1 MNANKQYEEGFAD
14 NNGVKIFYR
23 DYGPRDGDPILL
35 VHGLGAQLVHWPP
48 HLINFLQANEFRPIT
63 YDNRDVGLSSRF
75 SGNPSFILDY
85 IKYFLR
91 LPIKSEYTIDDM
103 ADDGIKLLESLNI
116 DKAHILGTSMGGMIA
131 QIISAQYPEK
141 VKSFTLIASTASTPS
156 PINAPSKAV
165 RDLMMERSKNPNA
178 SIQEAVEREIKY
190 VSLIGME
197 GRVVDTPEFREEI
210 IQNLKRAKDGSGY
223 ARQLLSILASKDRL
237 KKIQKIKAP
246 TLIIH
251 GRDDPMIRLK
261 NAYRMHKLIPHSK
274 LKIIDDMKHLIEPEI
289 LNQFQA
295 ILLNHLQ
302 LSSSETNF

>member
-1 MNANKQYEEGFAD
+1 MNANKQYAEGFAD

-116 DKAHILGTSMGGMIA
+116 DKAHILGTTMGGMIA

>member
-1 MNANKQYEEGFAD
+1 MNVNEQYTEGFSE

-23 DYGPRDGDPILL
+23 DYGPVDGDPILM

-48 HLINFLQANEFRPIT
+48 HLITFLQAHNFRPIT

-75 SGNPSFILDY
+75 LGTPSFVLDY

-103 ADDGIKLLESLNI
+103 ANDGAKLLETLNI
-116 DKAHILGTSMGGMIA
+116 KQAHVLGTSMGGMIA
-131 QIISAQYPEK
+131 QIISAQYPQK
-141 VKSFTLIASTASTPS
+141 VKSFTLIASTASAPS

-178 SIQEAVEREIKY
+178 SVEEVIKREIKF

-197 GRVVDTPEFREEI
+197 GRVVDTPEFREETI
-210 IQNLKRAKDGSGY
+210 KNLDRAQDGSGY

-251 GRDDPMIRLK
+251 GRQDPMIRLK
-261 NAYRMHKLIPHSK
+261 NAYKMHKLIPHSK
-274 LKIIDDMKHLIEPEI
+274 LKIIDDMRHLIEPEI
-289 LNQFQA
+289 LLQFERD
-295 ILLNHLQ
+295 LLDHLQ
-302 LSSSETNF
+302 LAS

>member
-1 MNANKQYEEGFAD
+1 MNANKQYAEGFAD